1 MKLITIFLLAL
12 FLAGCGSDS
21 GPVTVA
27 PPSFNLQCDLTKAY
41 TPRAEP
47 IVSAGTGTAT
57 TTVIAMHGK
66 NGGPDSTSHMD
77 TLATDLN
84 AQGYDVIR
92 PYMPWATLSWDGSLC
107 DSMSYIN
114 KLIVDEQAKGNKV
127 ILLGHSLAGVVTV
140 HYGAQDNARQPD
152 AFVIVAPGHFVP
164 NSTVLASEHADSI
177 NKAKSLIQ
185 NGNGDVNDTFE
196 TYSGGLVSITTTA
209 NIYLSFHGNDQ
220 TASQLPDIK
229 ASIPRVTT
237 PVLWLAGQDDP
248 LTGVVDGVLGIIQA
262 TGDNSAYTYSVIGGD
277 HFSLMTNVAAELNP
291 WFQGL

>member
-1 MKLITIFLLAL
+1 MKLITVFLLAL

-41 TPRAEP
+41 TPRADP
-47 IVSAGTGTAT
+47 VVSVASGTAT

-66 NGGPDSTSHMD
+66 NGGPEVAHMN
-77 TLATDLN
+77 TLAMDLN

-152 AFVIVAPGHFVP
+152 GFVIVAPGHFVP
-164 NSTVLASEHADSI
+164 NSIFLAGEHADSI
-177 NKAKSLIQ
+177 NKAKTLIQ

-196 TYSGGLVSITTTA
+196 TYNGGLVSITTTA

-220 TASQLPDIK
+220 SSDQFPDIK
-229 ASIPRVTT
+229 VSIPRVVT
-237 PVLWLAGQDDP
+237 PSLWLAGDQDS
-248 LTGVVDGVLGIIQA
+248 LTSVADTTLGIIPKA
-262 TGDNSAYTYSVIGGD
+262 KENSAYTYKVIVGD
-277 HFSLMTNVAAELNP
+277 HFSVMENVTTELDS
-291 WFQGL
+291 WFQAL